1 MKLSGQ
7 FQILLRENFATQ
19 KTQNKQKA
27 TNKNNEVNTKQQ
39 RQQFFAHKNFIGGE
53 NCLLCVFLYSKF
65 LLKKI

>member
-27 TNKNNEVNTKQQ
+27 ANKNNEANTKQ
-39 RQQFFAHKNFIGGE
+39 
-53 NCLLCVFLYSKF
+53 
-65 LLKKI
+65 